1 MFQIDLNILTIKKQ
15 LQSIFYEH
23 FIFIFIII
31 IIYMI
36 VKKILLK
43 FKYIFTIVFKNYI
56 KTEKQM
62 NIVIFLSVKK
72 NKEKKL

>member
-1 MFQIDLNILTIKKQ
+1 MLANKKILKKYVHILWDWKLKKKIMFQIDLNILTIKKQ

-23 FIFIFIII
+23 FIFIFIFIFIIIII

-43 FKYIFTIVFKNYI
+43 FK
-56 KTEKQM
+56 
-62 NIVIFLSVKK
+62 
-72 NKEKKL
+72 

>member
-23 FIFIFIII
+23 FIFIFIFIIIII

-43 FKYIFTIVFKNYI
+43 FK
-56 KTEKQM
+56 
-62 NIVIFLSVKK
+62 
-72 NKEKKL
+72 

>member
-31 IIYMI
+31 IIIIIIIYMI
-36 VKKILLK
+36 VKKNI
-43 FKYIFTIVFKNYI
+43 I
-56 KTEKQM
+56 K
-62 NIVIFLSVKK
+62 I
-72 NKEKKL
+72 

>member
-1 MFQIDLNILTIKKQ
+1 MGLKTKKIIMFQIDLNILTIKKQ

-23 FIFIFIII
+23 FIFIFIFIIIIII

-43 FKYIFTIVFKNYI
+43 FK
-56 KTEKQM
+56 
-62 NIVIFLSVKK
+62 
-72 NKEKKL
+72 

>member
-1 MFQIDLNILTIKKQ
+1 MGLKTKKKKIMFQIDLNILTIKKQ

-23 FIFIFIII
+23 FIFIFIFIIIII

-43 FKYIFTIVFKNYI
+43 FK
-56 KTEKQM
+56 
-62 NIVIFLSVKK
+62 
-72 NKEKKL
+72 

>member
-1 MFQIDLNILTIKKQ
+1 MGLKTKKIIMFQIDLNILTIKKQ

-31 IIYMI
+31 IIIIIYMI

-43 FKYIFTIVFKNYI
+43 FK
-56 KTEKQM
+56 
-62 NIVIFLSVKK
+62 
-72 NKEKKL
+72 

>member
-1 MFQIDLNILTIKKQ
+1 MGLKTKKIIMFQIDLNILTIKKQ

-23 FIFIFIII
+23 FIFIFIFIFIIIII

-43 FKYIFTIVFKNYI
+43 FK
-56 KTEKQM
+56 
-62 NIVIFLSVKK
+62 
-72 NKEKKL
+72 